1 MVKKKARTLPV
12 KMKKQLLGKGEEISV
27 HRQSE
32 LLQVPRTH
40 IYYRPVQKTD
50 EYESVR
56 LKIFEI
62 WLDNPARGARFIR
75 AELRKQGVFMSRK
88 KIRALMI
95 ELGIKAIRPKRNLSK
110 AAKEHKKYPYLLRNV
125 KITRPNQV
133 WSTDITYVRV
143 GGSYVYLTAIIDWYS
158 RKILSWRISNSL
170 HNSFC
175 IDALNEALAKYGKPE
190 IFNTDQGTQ
199 YTAENWISILQ
210 DHRIQISM
218 DGKGRALDNVYIE
231 RFWRTVKWEH
241 IYLWKFETL
250 AELKESLNHFMYK
263 YNYQRGHQSLN
274 DMTPDQVYNGRYY
287 EYDIA

>member
-1 MVKKKARTLPV
+1 MVKKKARALPV

-40 IYYRPVQKTD
+40 IYYMPVQKTD
-50 EYESVR
+50 EYESIR
-56 LKIFEI
+56 PKIFEI

-95 ELGIKAIRPKRNLSK
+95 ELGIKAVRPKRNLSK

-175 IDALNEALAKYGKPE
+175 IDALEEALAKYGKPE

-199 YTAENWISILQ
+199 YTADNWISILQ

-250 AELKESLNHFMYK
+250 AELRESLNHFLHK

>member
-1 MVKKKARTLPV
+1 MVKKKARALPV

-40 IYYRPVQKTD
+40 IYYMPVQKTD
-50 EYESVR
+50 EYESIR
-56 LKIFEI
+56 PKIFEI

-95 ELGIKAIRPKRNLSK
+95 ELGIEAVRPKRNLSK

-175 IDALNEALAKYGKPE
+175 IDALEEALAKYGKPE

-199 YTAENWISILQ
+199 YTADNWISILQ

-250 AELKESLNHFMYK
+250 AELRESLNHFLHK

>member
-1 MVKKKARTLPV
+1 MVKKKARALPV

-40 IYYRPVQKTD
+40 IYYMPVQKTD
-50 EYESVR
+50 EYESIR
-56 LKIFEI
+56 PKIFEI

-75 AELRKQGVFMSRK
+75 AELRKQGFFMSRK

-95 ELGIKAIRPKRNLSK
+95 ELGIEAVRPKRNLSK

-175 IDALNEALAKYGKPE
+175 IDALEEALAKYGKPE

-199 YTAENWISILQ
+199 YTADNWISILQ

-250 AELKESLNHFMYK
+250 AELRESLNHFLHK

-287 EYDIA
+287 EHDIA